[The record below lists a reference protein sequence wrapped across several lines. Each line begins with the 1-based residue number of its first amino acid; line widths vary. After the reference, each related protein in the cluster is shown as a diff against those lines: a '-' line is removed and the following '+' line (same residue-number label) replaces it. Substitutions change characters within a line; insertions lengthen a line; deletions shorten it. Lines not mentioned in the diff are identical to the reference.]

1 MPVVPGF
8 TFNEE
13 TEMISALYSAVAL
26 MKRYEE
32 ESVDNKSYWM
42 QRVEDYTKVADK
54 FSNACRDA
62 IYNV

>member
-1 MPVVPGF
+1 MAVIPGF

-32 ESVDNKSYWM
+32 ESVDNKDYWR
-42 QRVEDYTKVADK
+42 QRTEDYTNVADK
-54 FSNACRDA
+54 FFAVCRNA

>member
-1 MPVVPGF
+1 MAVIPGF

-32 ESVDNKSYWM
+32 ESVDNKSYWR
-42 QRVEDYTKVADK
+42 QRIEDYTHVADK
-54 FSNACRDA
+54 FSATCRNA
-62 IYNV
+62 IYNA